1 MLVITAIMVTMAR
14 KIHDDDADKSKP
26 KEKFTNSQ
34 KKLRKKMDEYV
45 EALKYA
51 EGKIFRPG
59 TTGKGR
65 GTIFIQL
72 KEAGAISQLGGAIA
86 LGHPLG
92 CSGAKLSVQL
102 FEEMKN
108 RKLKY
113 GMVTMCVGTGQ
124 GAAGIFEKL

>member
-1 MLVITAIMVTMAR
+1 
-14 KIHDDDADKSKP
+14 
-26 KEKFTNSQ
+26 
-34 KKLRKKMDEYV
+34 MDEYV

-86 LGHPLG
+86 LG
-92 CSGAKLSVQL
+92 
-102 FEEMKN
+102 
-108 RKLKY
+108 
-113 GMVTMCVGTGQ
+113 GTGYVDP
-124 GAAGIFEKL
+124 GTAGVFILRSLWFSKNVFKS